1 MLTTSGHQKMVS
13 PNLFRLHLILGE
25 EERACYKAKMWWVDR
40 VFPTS
45 QGGSHTLSEEK
56 VNTSLCNK
64 TKQMETPEE
73 DKAAKN
79 VPTRLTNTHCWI
91 SFCLF
96 SLILR
101 SYGSEYVL
109 MQGEVFPWCES
120 LPLVSALITPQI
132 TQSWSRAKMYASA
145 FTLLLKHLGF

>member
-1 MLTTSGHQKMVS
+1 MIS

-79 VPTRLTNTHCWI
+79 VPTRLTNTHC
-91 SFCLF
+91 
-96 SLILR
+96 
-101 SYGSEYVL
+101 
-109 MQGEVFPWCES
+109 
-120 LPLVSALITPQI
+120 
-132 TQSWSRAKMYASA
+132 
-145 FTLLLKHLGF
+145 